1 MVRLSFLIGLL
12 MSICIVP
19 IHAQHSVRSILYNDD
34 YTLMQ
39 TNAIGLW
46 MSNNGTTAHNPQ
58 TDGSG
63 CEYPLGSRK
72 YLIFCDGFVFGGWRG
87 DELLV
92 GGATYRAGYQAG
104 RIGDAGWP
112 TDPSLPNNRIFRTRR
127 MTRTEYDALPTSEQA
142 QLQTDFTAWP
152 IAEGA
157 PWVDADGDGLYS
169 PNFHAWL
176 DGRTDVDAPRILG
189 REMYWYAAND
199 RDAMRTIRLYGTPPM
214 GVEVRFHA
222 WAWDTPGVLSRTI
235 FHRLLVI
242 NRSTE
247 PITGFHIG
255 RWSDP
260 DLGDGNDDLV
270 GVDSVRSLAYVY
282 NGKSTDALYGTAPA
296 AGYLLLQ
303 GPITTRP
310 GATGTFN
317 LAVREGITNLNAS
330 AFAFYINGDT
340 VYRDPTLGSPN
351 GAIAMYNFLCGTGT
365 SGRPFFDPV
374 RNVSTAFPLSGNPV
388 LGTNWIDGIVHN
400 PGDRR
405 MLLSTGPI
413 TLAPG
418 DTQEVVYAFLVSDS
432 VDGTAALGRLFEDAD
447 SIRSFHTRL
456 VTTSTTAPPRPTRI
470 ALQLP
475 HPHPVRDH
483 ATLTIDLPRTTHV
496 RLTLHDAL
504 GREIMIVWEGTR
516 TSGSHHIP
524 LALAPLPPGH
534 YHCRLVTAEATAVRT
549 IIVMP

>member
-1 MVRLSFLIGLL
+1 MIRFLAKLGTLCA
-12 MSICIVP
+12 ICIVP
-19 IHAQHSVRSILYNDD
+19 IHAQHAVHSILWNDH
-34 YTLMQ
+34 YTHMQ
-39 TNAIGLW
+39 TNTIGLW
-46 MSNNGTTAHNPQ
+46 MSNNGVTAHNPQ

-72 YLIFCDGFVFGGWRG
+72 YLIFSDGFVFGGWKG
-87 DELLV
+87 DELHV
-92 GGATYRAGYQAG
+92 GGATYRVGYQAG
-104 RIGDAGWP
+104 RIGDNGWP
-112 TDPSLPNNRIFRTRR
+112 TDPFSPENHIFRTRR
-127 MTRTEYDALPTSEQA
+127 MTRTEYDALPVSEQA
-142 QLQTDFTAWP
+142 QLQSDFTTWP
-152 IAEGA
+152 IADGA
-157 PWVDADGDGLYS
+157 PWVDADGDGSYT
-169 PNFHAWL
+169 PNFYAWL

-199 RDAMRTIRLYGTPPM
+199 GDAMRTTRLYGTLPM
-214 GVEVRFHA
+214 DVEVRFHA

-235 FHRLLVI
+235 FHRLLII
-242 NRSTE
+242 NRSAT
-247 PITGFHIG
+247 PITDFHIG

-260 DLGDGNDDLV
+260 DLGDGGDDLV

-282 NGKSTDALYGTAPA
+282 NGKSTDAVYGTAPA

-303 GPITTRP
+303 GPSIIRP

-317 LAVREGITNLNAS
+317 LTVREGIENLAAS

-340 VYRDPTLGSPN
+340 EYSDPTLGSPD
-351 GAIAMYNFLCGTGT
+351 GAVAMYKFLRGTGT

-388 LGTNWIDGIVHN
+388 LGTNWIDGTVHK

-418 DTQEVVYAFLVSDS
+418 DTQEVVYAFLVADS
-432 VDGTAALGRLFEDAD
+432 ADGTTALGRLFEDAD
-447 SIRSFHTRL
+447 SIRTFHTRL
-456 VTTSTTAPPRPTRI
+456 VTTTTAPPPNPTRI

-483 ATLTIDLPRTTHV
+483 ATLTVDLPRTMHM

-504 GREIMIVWEGTR
+504 GRMVMTVWEGTR
-516 TSGSHHIP
+516 MSGSHRIP

-534 YHCRLVTAEATAVRT
+534 YHCRLVTAEATATRT
-549 IIVMP
+549 IIVTP